1 MANLGISGIAS
12 GVDTASIV
20 TQLLSIDKQGQTRTK
35 LDQSRLTAKDT
46 GLKDLQS
53 KLGAL
58 RAAAVALRAPA
69 VWADRQTVESSHPT
83 QVAVERTSGA
93 GTGATSI
100 RVTGLASSS
109 QRTFTWTPD
118 ASAERTLD
126 ITSGSTSTPVTV
138 GAGATLDDVVAAIN
152 SSTTSPVYAA
162 AVRTDPSDPAS
173 ARLVLSSRET
183 GAGSSFTLNEGGA
196 AVADVAGTAR
206 AGKDATYF
214 VDGETDPA
222 LVRTSASNVV
232 TNAIPGLQLTLKGVT
247 AGEVSITV
255 GSPLPDLEGAKGK
268 VKALVEAYNA
278 VLTLA
283 RTKTTE
289 KVVTDPTTTADAV
302 KGQLFGDR
310 GLVGMV
316 NTLRSGVSG
325 NVSGNAPAT
334 DELGDLGISTG
345 AIGAGR
351 SATGT
356 LVIDDAKLTAML
368 TKDPRAVQRLL
379 GGTPGV
385 DGIAQRMEALVA
397 AQVGP
402 TDGQDATGA
411 LDLRIKG
418 LQDEQRRLADVLTRS
433 DARIAS
439 REKRLKAQF
448 AAMESALSAS
458 QTQQS
463 WLTGQLNALNR

>member
-325 NVSGNAPAT
+325 NVSGNAPAHGRARGPRHLHGRHRRRALR
-334 DELGDLGISTG
+334 DGHAGHRRREAHRDAHEGPARRPAAARRDPRRRRHRPAHGG
-345 AIGAGR
+345 PRGRAGR
-351 SATGT
+351 ADGRPGRHGRPGP
-356 LVIDDAKLTAML
+356 AHQGPAGRAAP
-368 TKDPRAVQRLL
+368 PRRRPHALRRADRL
-379 GGTPGV
+379 P
-385 DGIAQRMEALVA
+385 
-397 AQVGP
+397 
-402 TDGQDATGA
+402 
-411 LDLRIKG
+411 
-418 LQDEQRRLADVLTRS
+418 
-433 DARIAS
+433 
-439 REKRLKAQF
+439 
-448 AAMESALSAS
+448 
-458 QTQQS
+458 
-463 WLTGQLNALNR
+463 